1 MNLLPA
7 HRHHPAGHAG
17 PGRFAVPRDRG
28 QTAIEFVGVVPLIL
42 ITLAVLWQ
50 AGLVCYT
57 YILAGNAADKAAR
70 AAAVTE
76 GSQYAACERAVHED
90 LPGSWGAVVESC
102 DGGSGELVT
111 VKVRLDVPLLFPGA
125 FSLPM
130 HATGDAKARN
140 ERRDAW

>member
-7 HRHHPAGHAG
+7 HRRHPAAYGVPA
-17 PGRFAVPRDRG
+17 RSAAPRDRG

-57 YILAGNAADKAAR
+57 YVLAGNAADKAAR

-76 GSQYAACERAVHED
+76 GSQSAACARAVRED
-90 LPGSWGAVVESC
+90 LPGSWKASVQCG
-102 DGGSGELVT
+102 GGSGEFVT

-125 FSLPM
+125 FSLPL
-130 HATGDAKARN
+130 HATGEAKARN